1 MLSRRS
7 PFAVLLLV
15 SGSLLSNA
23 QTATCTNWKFFNLS
37 SPAGLSTIPLG
48 INRWGT
54 VVGYGQSSD
63 ASTAVGFIRY
73 ANGAFKTYAAP
84 NASRTYLTRRNALG
98 VTVGWYAASANQNAR
113 GLVLSGSNTAT
124 VNYPGANESILLG
137 INYWHTMVGIFTFG
151 DFSLPYDG
159 FKLKN
164 GVFTTLHY
172 PGSVTTNPS
181 SISDKGVIAGWYQ
194 NSGYHKYHGFT
205 LANGIYK
212 TLDHPKAVYG
222 TFLNDING
230 SGVIPGIYVDGSS
243 QGHPFIYING
253 SFKDVHGPNIQV
265 LSVDGI
271 NGYGYVTGTASNA
284 TGSTAFTAHCQ

>member
-1 MLSRRS
+1 MMILKSS
-7 PFAVLLLV
+7 SVPPLAVLLLI
-15 SGSLLSNA
+15 SGSILSNA
-23 QTATCTNWKFFNLS
+23 QPATCTNRKFFNLP
-37 SPAGLSTIPLG
+37 SPAGLSTIPRG
-48 INRWGT
+48 INRWDT

-63 ASTAVGFIRY
+63 ASTALGFIRY
-73 ANGAFKTYAAP
+73 ANGAFKTYVAP

-98 VTVGWYAASANQNAR
+98 VTVGWYAEASPSQNNH
-113 GLVLSGSNTAT
+113 GLVLSGSSTAT

-194 NSGYHKYHGFT
+194 NGGYHKYHGFT
-205 LANGIYK
+205 LANSVYK
-212 TLDHPKAVYG
+212 TLDHPKAVYA
-222 TFLNDING
+222 TFLNDINC
-230 SGVIPGIYVDGSS
+230 SGVIRG
-243 QGHPFIYING
+243 
-253 SFKDVHGPNIQV
+253 
-265 LSVDGI
+265 
-271 NGYGYVTGTASNA
+271 
-284 TGSTAFTAHCQ
+284 